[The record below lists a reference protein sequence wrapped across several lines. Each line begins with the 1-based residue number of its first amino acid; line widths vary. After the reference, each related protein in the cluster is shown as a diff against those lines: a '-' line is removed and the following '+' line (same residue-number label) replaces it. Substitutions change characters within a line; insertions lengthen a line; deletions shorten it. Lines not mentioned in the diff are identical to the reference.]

1 MRFLLRVIF
10 TALAIWLVTLFVPGI
25 RIVSFGSEWW
35 HIALTTLGVALV
47 FAFVNATVGNLIR
60 IVAFPLYI
68 LTLGIVA
75 LFVNAFLLMIVH
87 WLSELV
93 GYGIRVETFWWGM
106 LAAVCIAFLTW
117 FITIVTRPIFGKE
130 RPRER

>member
-1 MRFLLRVIF
+1 MRFLLRVVF
-10 TALAIWLVTLFVPGI
+10 TAIAIWLVTLFVGGVH
-25 RIVSFGSEWW
+25 IVSYGEEWW
-35 HIALTTLGVALV
+35 QIALTTLGVALV
-47 FAFVNATVGNLIR
+47 FAIVNATVGNLIR

-87 WLSELV
+87 WISNAV
-93 GYGIRVETFWWGM
+93 GVGLQVDGFWWGM

-117 FITIVTRPIFGKE
+117 LITILTRPIFGKE

>member
-1 MRFLLRVIF
+1 MRFLLRVVF
-10 TALAIWLVTLFVPGI
+10 TAIAIWLVTLFVGGVH
-25 RIVSFGSEWW
+25 IVPFGDEGWQV
-35 HIALTTLGVALV
+35 ALTTLGVAIV
-47 FAFVNATVGNLIR
+47 FAIVNATIGNVIR

-87 WLSELV
+87 WISEAV
-93 GYGIRVETFWWGM
+93 GYGLQVDGFWWGM

-117 FITIVTRPIFGKE
+117 LITIVTRPIFGKE

>member
-1 MRFLLRVIF
+1 MRFLLRVLF
-10 TALAIWLVTLFVPGI
+10 TAIAIWVVTLVVPGI
-25 RIVSFGSEWW
+25 EIDSYGPAWW
-35 HIALTTLGVALV
+35 DVALTTLGVALV
-47 FAFVNATVGNLIR
+47 FAIVNATIGNLIR

-68 LTLGIVA
+68 LTLGIIA

-87 WLSELV
+87 WLSNLIGFGLEL
-93 GYGIRVETFWWGM
+93 ESFWWGM

-117 FITIVTRPIFGKE
+117 LITIVTRPIFGRD

>member
-10 TALAIWLVTLFVPGI
+10 TAVAIWLVTLLLDGV
-25 RIVSFGSEWW
+25 RIVSFGEQWW
-35 HIALTTLGVALV
+35 EIALTTLGVALV
-47 FAFVNATVGNLIR
+47 FALVNATLGNLIR

-68 LTLGIVA
+68 LTLGLVA

-87 WLSELV
+87 WISGLV
-93 GYGIRVETFWWGM
+93 GYGIQVDSFWWGM

>member
-1 MRFLLRVIF
+1 MRFLLRVVF
-10 TALAIWLVTLFVPGI
+10 TAVAIWLVTLFVSGVS
-25 RIVSFGSEWW
+25 IVPIGEAWW
-35 HIALTTLGVALV
+35 QTGLTTLGVALV
-47 FAFVNATVGNLIR
+47 FALVNATIGNVIR

-87 WLSELV
+87 WVSEAV
-93 GYGIRVETFWWGM
+93 GFGIRVESFWWGM

-117 FITIVTRPIFGKE
+117 LITIVTRPIFGKE